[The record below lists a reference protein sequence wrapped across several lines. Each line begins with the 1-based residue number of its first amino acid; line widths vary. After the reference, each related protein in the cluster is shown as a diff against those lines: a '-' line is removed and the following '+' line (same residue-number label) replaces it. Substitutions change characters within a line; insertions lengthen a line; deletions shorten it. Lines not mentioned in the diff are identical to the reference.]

1 MFAVFEEIRDGINTL
16 VELAYAGTST
26 KGADLNDTRDEG
38 IALVKKY
45 DGEFPKLYFK
55 EILEYLNM
63 SEEEFTETIDKFRP
77 KHIWKKNGSE
87 WELKN
92 AVWK

>member
-1 MFAVFEEIRDGINTL
+1 MEITLKELERGHLEWLLEIR
-16 VELAYAGTST
+16 
-26 KGADLNDTRDEG
+26 NDIITRDEG

-55 EILEYLNM
+55 EILEYLAM
-63 SEEEFTETIDKFRP
+63 SEKEFTETIDKFRP